1 MNVTNEATKF
11 ISDLLEKNNKKGWGI
26 RIYLAGMGCSGPQF
40 GMAFQEK
47 KKDEDQEQ
55 KVNGFSFYYDEET
68 KEMLEGST
76 VDYIETPNGAGLIVN
91 NPNFNM
97 ACGGSCAGCH

>member
-11 ISDLLEKNNKKGWGI
+11 ITDLLEKNNKKGWGV

-55 KVNGFSFYYDEET
+55 KVNGFSFYYDDET

-91 NPNFNM
+91 NPNFNQ
-97 ACGGSCAGCH
+97 ACGACAGCH